1 LSRFI
6 HRPPLLGVMA
16 YIARWLGTAL
26 LVATVIFV
34 ACTDSG
40 HGDASGQGG
49 ALQSGGN
56 TATGGQVK
64 ATGGSLGTGGQ
75 AGSGGTTGSG
85 GAPSSGGV
93 PSSGGSGAGGVAG
106 GGGSTATGGQPAT
119 GGRTSMGGTI
129 AAGGS
134 TQTGGQT
141 GGSTSSGGATASG
154 GALTGGT
161 FATGGRAGT
170 GGITAT
176 GGATNS
182 GGASTGGTGGPSA
195 TGGATATGGTTGTG
209 GSTSQSCGSIA
220 STATRPQ
227 LSTAAAANYTTAKY
241 LAGGDSWNPTAGITL
256 PSSPTYTVAAD
267 GSGDATTVKG
277 ALAKATGSSRVNIL
291 VKAGT
296 YREKI
301 SISGST
307 PITLYGADADASKV
321 VIVYGDSNDSAGGT
335 PQSATFTVSNPGFQA
350 KNLTFANDLDENA
363 SGCTNCQALAFYST
377 GDKLVFDNVRFI
389 GNQDTIY
396 FDSTG
401 TNTVARVYL
410 KSSYAEGDTDYIF
423 GRATMVMEDSEMHYT
438 SLRKPTNAGRQIA
451 PSTAAANQYGY
462 LFNRCKFTAD
472 AATLTNKI
480 YLGRSWDQNV
490 ATAADW
496 NASSSPNGQA
506 VIRES
511 VLGAHIRLADPWA
524 AAATSGR
531 AYDSNTNR
539 FSEYCNSGPGAG

>member
-1 LSRFI
+1 MTLITRS
-6 HRPPLLGVMA
+6 LLT
-16 YIARWLGTAL
+16 TAF
-26 LVATVIFV
+26 ATTIVFS
-34 ACTDSG
+34 ACTESA
-40 HGDASGQGG
+40 HVDASGQGG
-49 ALQSGGN
+49 SLQAGGN
-56 TATGGQVK
+56 SATGGQDN
-64 ATGGSLGTGGQ
+64 ATGGTP
-75 AGSGGTTGSG
+75 GSGGQVATGGTTSSG
-85 GAPSSGGV
+85 GAPGNGGNA
-93 PSSGGSGAGGVAG
+93 SGGSGGSVAAGGQA
-106 GGGSTATGGQPAT
+106 AT
-119 GGRTSMGGTI
+119 GGRTSSGGNTSN
-129 AAGGS
+129 GGS
-134 TQTGGQT
+134 TQT
-141 GGSTSSGGATASG
+141 GGSTSSGGSSATGGSAAAG
-154 GALTGGT
+154 GAQTGGSA
-161 FATGGRAGT
+161 ATGGRMGT
-170 GGITAT
+170 GGAGAT
-176 GGATNS
+176 GGA
-182 GGASTGGTGGPSA
+182 SA
-195 TGGATATGGTTGTG
+195 TGGSNATGGVTGSGGATGTGGASATGGTTAPA
-209 GSTSQSCGSIA
+209 CGSIA

-227 LSTAAAANYTTAKY
+227 LSSAQAANYTTAKY
-241 LAGGDSWNPTAGITL
+241 LAGSDNWNPTAGIAL

-267 GSGDATTVKG
+267 GSGDSTTVKG

-307 PITLYGADADASKV
+307 PITLYGSDADASKV
-321 VIVYGDSNDSAGGT
+321 VIVNGDSSDSAGGT
-335 PQSATFTVSNPGFQA
+335 PNSSTFTVTNPGFQA
-350 KNLTFANDLDENA
+350 KNLTFSNDLDENA

-396 FDSTG
+396 FETTG
-401 TNTVARVYL
+401 TSTVARVYL
-410 KSSYAEGDTDYIF
+410 KNSYIEGDTDYIF
-423 GRATMVMEDSEMHYT
+423 GRATVVMEDGEMHYT

-472 AATLTNKI
+472 AATLANKI

-531 AYDSNTNR
+531 AYDSTQNR
-539 FSEYCNSGPGAG
+539 LVEYCNSGPGAG

>member
-1 LSRFI
+1 MI
-6 HRPPLLGVMA
+6 HV
-16 YIARWLGTAL
+16 ARWLGTAL
-26 LVATVIFV
+26 LAGSVISV

-40 HGDASGQGG
+40 HVDASGQGG

-56 TATGGQVK
+56 TATGGQGT

-75 AGSGGTTGSG
+75 AGSGGTT
-85 GAPSSGGV
+85 
-93 PSSGGSGAGGVAG
+93 SSGGSGSGGAAGS
-106 GGGSTATGGQPAT
+106 GGSVASGGQSTT
-119 GGRTSMGGTI
+119 GGRTSTGGTV

-134 TQTGGQT
+134 SQTGGQT
-141 GGSTSSGGATASG
+141 GGSTSSGGTTATGGSPATG
-154 GALTGGT
+154 GASTGGT
-161 FATGGRAGT
+161 VATGGRAGT
-170 GGITAT
+170 GGMTAT
-176 GGATNS
+176 GGAT
-182 GGASTGGTGGPSA
+182 STGGNA
-195 TGGATATGGTTGTG
+195 TGGATATGGSNGTGGATGSG
-209 GSTSQSCGSIA
+209 GSTSQTCGSIV
-220 STATRPQ
+220 STTTRPQ
-227 LSTAAAANYTTAKY
+227 LSTADAANYTTAKY
-241 LAGGDSWNPTAGITL
+241 LGDWNPSAGVTL
-256 PSSPTYTVAAD
+256 PGSPTYTVAAD
-267 GSGDATTVKG
+267 GSGDSRTVKG
-277 ALAKATGSSRVNIL
+277 ALDKATGSSRVNIL
-291 VKAGT
+291 IKPGT

-321 VIVYGDSNDSAGGT
+321 VIVYGDSSDSAGGT
-335 PQSATFTVSNPGFQA
+335 AQSATFTVTNPGFQA
-350 KNLTFANDLDENA
+350 KNLTFSNDLDEA
-363 SGCTNCQALAFYST
+363 GSGCTNCQALAFYST

-396 FDSTG
+396 FETTG
-401 TNTVARVYL
+401 TGTVARVYL
-410 KSSYAEGDTDYIF
+410 KNSFVEGDTDYIF

-451 PSTAAANQYGY
+451 PSTAAANKYGY

-490 ATAADW
+490 ASAADW

-531 AYDSNTNR
+531 AYDSATNR
-539 FSEYCNSGPGAG
+539 FFEYCNTGPGAG

>member
-1 LSRFI
+1 
-6 HRPPLLGVMA
+6 MA
-16 YIARWLGTAL
+16 YLARGVGTVL
-26 LVATVIFV
+26 LAGTVVLV

-40 HGDASGQGG
+40 HVDALGQGG
-49 ALQSGGN
+49 AQPGGGN
-56 TATGGQVK
+56 TATGGQTN
-64 ATGGSLGTGGQ
+64 ATGGSPGTGGQ
-75 AGSGGTTGSG
+75 VGSGGTTGSG
-85 GAPSSGGV
+85 GAP
-93 PSSGGSGAGGVAG
+93 GSG
-106 GGGSTATGGQPAT
+106 GGGSGGGGGTATGGQLAT
-119 GGRTSMGGTI
+119 GGRTSTGGTT
-129 AAGGS
+129 ATGGS
-134 TQTGGQT
+134 AQT
-141 GGSTSSGGATASG
+141 GGSTSSGGTIGTTATGGASATG

-161 FATGGRAGT
+161 VATGGRTGT
-170 GGITAT
+170 GGIAAS
-176 GGATNS
+176 GGATS
-182 GGASTGGTGGPSA
+182 TGGPSA
-195 TGGATATGGTTGTG
+195 TGGASATGGITATGGSTGTGGTTGTG
-209 GSTSQSCGSIA
+209 GSTSQPCGSIA

-227 LSTAAAANYTTAKY
+227 LSTAEAANYTTAKY
-241 LAGGDSWNPTAGITL
+241 LGDWNPTAGITL
-256 PSSPTYTVAAD
+256 PGSPTYTVAAD
-267 GSGDATTVKG
+267 GSGDSTTVKA

-291 VKAGT
+291 IKAGT

-321 VIVYGDSNDSAGGT
+321 VIVYGDSSDSAGGT
-335 PQSATFTVSNPGFQA
+335 PQSATFTVTNPGFQA

-396 FDSTG
+396 FETTG

-410 KSSYAEGDTDYIF
+410 KSCFVEGDTDYIF
-423 GRATMVMEDSEMHYT
+423 GRATVVMEDGEMHYT

-462 LFNRCKFTAD
+462 LFSRCKFTAD
-472 AATLTNKI
+472 AGTLTNKI

-539 FSEYCNSGPGAG
+539 LVEYCNTGPGAG

>member
-1 LSRFI
+1 VL
-6 HRPPLLGVMA
+6 A
-16 YIARWLGTAL
+16 GTVVFVSCSDAGHLAAL
-26 LVATVIFV
+26 
-34 ACTDSG
+34 
-40 HGDASGQGG
+40 GQGG
-49 ALQSGGN
+49 ALQSGGI
-56 TATGGQVK
+56 TATGGQGN
-64 ATGGSLGTGGQ
+64 AAGGRM
-75 AGSGGTTGSG
+75 GSGGQSTSASTTGSG
-85 GAPSSGGV
+85 GAPSSGGM
-93 PSSGGSGAGGVAG
+93 PSSGGSGPGGVAG
-106 GGGSTATGGQPAT
+106 SGGSTATGGQPAT
-119 GGRTSMGGTI
+119 GGQT
-129 AAGGS
+129 AAGG
-134 TQTGGQT
+134 TFITGGSAQL
-141 GGSTSSGGATASG
+141 GGSTSSGGTNTTGGSPATGGTLTGGSVASG
-154 GALTGGT
+154 GRSGAGGVP
-161 FATGGRAGT
+161 
-170 GGITAT
+170 
-176 GGATNS
+176 
-182 GGASTGGTGGPSA
+182 STGGTTGGASA
-195 TGGATATGGTTGTG
+195 TGGNSATDAASATGGTTGTG
-209 GSTSQSCGSIA
+209 GSTSQPCGSIA

-227 LSTAAAANYTTAKY
+227 LSTAEASNYTTAKY
-241 LAGGDSWNPTAGITL
+241 LAGNDNWSPTAGISL

-267 GSGDATTVKG
+267 GSGDSTTVKG
-277 ALAKATGSSRVNIL
+277 ALAKATGSSRVTIL
-291 VKAGT
+291 IKAGT

-301 SISGST
+301 NISGST

-321 VIVYGDSNDSAGGT
+321 VITYGDSNDSAGGT

-350 KNLTFANDLDENA
+350 KNLTFANDLDESA
-363 SGCTNCQALAFYST
+363 SGCSNCQALAFYST

-396 FDSTG
+396 FETTG
-401 TNTVARVYL
+401 TGTVARVYL
-410 KSSYAEGDTDYIF
+410 KNSFVEGDTDYIF
-423 GRATMVMEDSEMHYT
+423 GRATVVLEDSEMHYT

-531 AYDSNTNR
+531 AYDSSTNR
-539 FSEYCNSGPGAG
+539 LVEYCNTGPGAG

>member
-1 LSRFI
+1 MNDLAR
-6 HRPPLLGVMA
+6 RLGITV
-16 YIARWLGTAL
+16 LVGT
-26 LVATVIFV
+26 VVFV

-40 HGDASGQGG
+40 HVDALGQGG
-49 ALQSGGN
+49 TLQSGGN
-56 TATGGQVK
+56 TAAGGL
-64 ATGGSLGTGGQ
+64 GGE
-75 AGSGGTTGSG
+75 
-85 GAPSSGGV
+85 PSSGGNG
-93 PSSGGSGAGGVAG
+93 PGGVTG
-106 GGGSTATGGQPAT
+106 SGGSTATGGQPAT
-119 GGRTSMGGTI
+119 GGRM
-129 AAGGS
+129 A
-134 TQTGGQT
+134 
-141 GGSTSSGGATASG
+141 
-154 GALTGGT
+154 TGGT
-161 FATGGRAGT
+161 FATGGSAQADGSTSSGGTNTT
-170 GGITAT
+170 GGSPAT
-176 GGATNS
+176 GGALTGGSVASGGRAYTGGIATTGGMTNS
-182 GGASTGGTGGPSA
+182 GGASAGGASANDAAMATGGMTG
-195 TGGATATGGTTGTG
+195 TGGAT
-209 GSTSQSCGSIA
+209 SQPCGSIA

-227 LSTAAAANYTTAKY
+227 LSSAEAVNYTTAKY
-241 LAGGDSWNPTAGITL
+241 LAGNDNWNPTAGISL

-267 GSGDATTVKG
+267 GSGDSTTVKG
-277 ALAKATGSSRVNIL
+277 ALVKATGSSRVNIL
-291 VKAGT
+291 IKSGT

-321 VIVYGDSNDSAGGT
+321 VIAYGDSSDSAGGT

-350 KNLTFANDLDENA
+350 KNLTFANDLDENT

-401 TNTVARVYL
+401 TGAVARVYL
-410 KSSYAEGDTDYIF
+410 KNSFVEGDTDYIF
-423 GRATMVMEDSEMHYT
+423 GRATMVMEDSDMHYT
-438 SLRKPTNAGRQIA
+438 SLRKPTAAGRQIA

-531 AYDSNTNR
+531 AYDSSTNR
-539 FSEYCNSGPGAG
+539 LVEYCNTGPGAG

>member
-1 LSRFI
+1 MVYF
-6 HRPPLLGVMA
+6 
-16 YIARWLGTAL
+16 ARWLGTAL
-26 LVATVIFV
+26 LAGTVVFV
-34 ACTDSG
+34 ACSDSG
-40 HGDASGQGG
+40 HVDASGQGG
-49 ALQSGGN
+49 VLHSGGN
-56 TATGGQVK
+56 SATGGQVN
-64 ATGGSLGTGGQ
+64 ATGGNQGTGGQ
-75 AGSGGTTGSG
+75 TANGGTTSSG
-85 GAPSSGGV
+85 GSPGSGGV
-93 PSSGGSGAGGVAG
+93 PSSGGSGPGGATS
-106 GGGSTATGGQPAT
+106 GGGSTGGQPAT
-119 GGRTSMGGTI
+119 GGRPSTGGTV

-134 TQTGGQT
+134 PQTGGKT
-141 GGSTSSGGATASG
+141 GGSTSSGGATATG
-154 GALTGGT
+154 GGLTGGSV
-161 FATGGRAGT
+161 ATGGRAGT

-176 GGATNS
+176 GSATNS
-182 GGASTGGTGGPSA
+182 GGAGGATSGTAATSGTGGPSA
-195 TGGATATGGTTGTG
+195 TGGATGAG
-209 GSTSQSCGSIA
+209 GSSSQACGSIA

-227 LSTAAAANYTTAKY
+227 LSSADAANYTTAKY
-241 LAGGDSWNPTAGITL
+241 LAGGDNWDPTAGITL

-267 GSGDATTVKG
+267 GSGDSATVKG

-291 VKAGT
+291 IKAGT

-307 PITLYGADADASKV
+307 PITLYGADTDASKV
-321 VIVYGDSNDSAGGT
+321 TIVYGDSSDSAGGT

-350 KNLTFANDLDENA
+350 KNLTFSNDLDEYA

-401 TNTVARVYL
+401 TGTVARVYL
-410 KSSYAEGDTDYIF
+410 KNSFVEGDTDYIF
-423 GRATMVMEDSEMHYT
+423 GRATVVMEDSEMHYT

-451 PSTAAANQYGY
+451 PSTAAANKYGF

-490 ATAADW
+490 SSASDW

-539 FSEYCNSGPGAG
+539 FFEYCNTGPGAG

>member
-1 LSRFI
+1 
-6 HRPPLLGVMA
+6 
-16 YIARWLGTAL
+16 
-26 LVATVIFV
+26 
-34 ACTDSG
+34 
-40 HGDASGQGG
+40 
-49 ALQSGGN
+49 
-56 TATGGQVK
+56 
-64 ATGGSLGTGGQ
+64 
-75 AGSGGTTGSG
+75 
-85 GAPSSGGV
+85 V
-93 PSSGGSGAGGVAG
+93 PGSGGSGLGGVAS
-106 GGGSTATGGQPAT
+106 GGGSTPTGGQPAT
-119 GGRTSMGGTI
+119 GGRSSSGGTV

-134 TQTGGQT
+134 PQTGGKT
-141 GGSTSSGGATASG
+141 GGSTASGGATATG
-154 GALTGGT
+154 GALTGGAV
-161 FATGGRAGT
+161 ATGGRTGA
-170 GGITAT
+170 GGITAN

-182 GGASTGGTGGPSA
+182 GGAGATGGTGGPST
-195 TGGATATGGTTGTG
+195 TGGATG
-209 GSTSQSCGSIA
+209 GSTSLACGSIA

-227 LSTAAAANYTTAKY
+227 LSTADAANYTTTKY
-241 LAGGDSWNPTAGITL
+241 LAGSDNWTPTAGITL
-256 PSSPTYTVAAD
+256 PGSPTYTVAAD
-267 GSGDATTVKG
+267 GSGDSTTVKG

-321 VIVYGDSNDSAGGT
+321 VIVYGDSSDSAGGT
-335 PQSATFTVSNPGFQA
+335 AQSATFTVTNPGFQA
-350 KNLTFANDLDENA
+350 KNLTFSNDLDENA

-396 FDSTG
+396 FETTG
-401 TNTVARVYL
+401 TSTIARVYL
-410 KSSYAEGDTDYIF
+410 KNSFVEGDTDYIF
-423 GRATMVMEDSEMHYT
+423 GRATVVMEDSEMHYT

-451 PSTAAANQYGY
+451 PSTAAANKYGY

-490 ATAADW
+490 SSASDW

-539 FSEYCNSGPGAG
+539 FFEYCNTGPGAG